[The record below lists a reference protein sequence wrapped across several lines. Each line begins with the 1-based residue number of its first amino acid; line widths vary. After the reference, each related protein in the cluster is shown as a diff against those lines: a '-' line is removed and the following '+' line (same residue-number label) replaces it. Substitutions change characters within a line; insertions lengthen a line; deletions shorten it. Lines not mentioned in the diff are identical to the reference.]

1 MIIVVLSGVVCIV
14 TGLIC
19 LINKD
24 TAWSWTQWSNR
35 TKGVKSERTPEWETF
50 ANIGGGFLIV
60 AGVFLCFVATMLQAD
75 KKERNFSGTTVTFTD
90 SAGKNVERRLTRDE
104 LEVFNKNPGKFLP
117 K

>member
-1 MIIVVLSGVVCIV
+1 MIIVVLSGIVCIV
-14 TGLIC
+14 TGLFF

-35 TKGVKSERTPEWETF
+35 IKGVKSERTPEWETF

-60 AGVFLCFVATMLQAD
+60 TGVFLCFVASMIQAD
-75 KKERNFSGTTVTFTD
+75 EKERNFSGPTVTMTD
-90 SAGKNVERRLTRDE
+90 SNGNERRLTRE
-104 LEVFNKNPGKFLP
+104 EQKYFLP